1 MPPKNEAVNAILS
14 SRTLDTRLLL
24 RTATCPKAR
33 YFWQHSTPVTNEN
46 TTPEWVE
53 PALKTQ
59 ASAWFDRRMA
69 DADLHP
75 LSQTVLQHGELRARL
90 DYLVW
95 GEEGWQLQKL
105 AFWGTPRTADKDD
118 FAARVWLL
126 DCMGITVAKTVL
138 FLPDKNYR
146 RTGGLDFEHLFK
158 PYDLTRSVMGRVKR
172 IDEAVLNLNAP
183 ATDRAPLSPACLSP
197 IRCPYAEHC
206 FAPVPAH
213 SVLNI
218 ARLGGEK
225 KFELYNRGIIDPK
238 TLPETHPLSAY
249 QRIQIASE
257 KSGEAYVMPDALADF
272 LSSIE
277 FPVYFLDFETVQHPI
292 PPFDQLSPFEPLPFQ
307 YSLHILKTPGG
318 EPEHFDFLAESGED
332 ARSKIAENL
341 TELIGKQG
349 SLVAYGA
356 DYERRLLRRLAD
368 WVPELSVP
376 LESMAKRTIDLM
388 IPFEKRWYYHPAMR
402 GSCSLKNVAP
412 VLDENARYAGLGIA
426 GGREA
431 MEGYLALGSADEQT
445 AQKIRADLLTY
456 GRQDSLSMVQIY
468 EKLCDLTTM
477 ELLK

>member
-1 MPPKNEAVNAILS
+1 MF
-14 SRTLDTRLLL
+14 RTL
-24 RTATCPKAR
+24 ACPKAR
-33 YFWQHSTPVTNEN
+33 TFWQRGEPVTNRH

-53 PALKTQ
+53 PALKTDAQ
-59 ASAWFDRRMA
+59 AWFEARHVQ
-69 DADLHP
+69 LHP
-75 LSQTVLQHGELRARL
+75 YSQTRL
-90 DYLVW
+90 EADKAAAPIDRLVQT
-95 GEEGWQLQKL
+95 EAGWQLEKI

-118 FAARVWLL
+118 FALQVWLL
-126 DCMGITVAKTVL
+126 ERHGVEVARTLL
-138 FLPDKNYR
+138 FLPDKNYIR
-146 RTGGLDFEHLFK
+146 VGELDYGQLFK
-158 PYDLTRSVMGRVKR
+158 PYDLTRSVAGRIRR
-172 IDEAVLNLNAP
+172 IEEALAMLSEPGAL
-183 ATDRAPLSPACLSP
+183 DAPLSPACLSP
-197 IRCPYAEHC
+197 VRCPYAEHC

-257 KSGEAYVMPDALADF
+257 KSGDAFVSPDALADF

-277 FPVYFLDFETVQHPI
+277 FPVYFLDFETVQHPV
-292 PPFDQLSPFEPLPFQ
+292 PPFEQLSPFEPLPFQ
-307 YSLHILKTPGG
+307 YSLHILKAPGAQ
-318 EPEHFDFLAESGED
+318 PEHHEFLAAARED
-332 ARSKIAENL
+332 ARHAIAAKL
-341 TELIGKQG
+341 AALIGPKG

-368 WVPELSVP
+368 WAPELSAP

-412 VLDENARYAGLGIA
+412 VLDETARYDGLGIP

-431 MEGYLALGSADEQT
+431 MEGYLALSGADEQT